1 MLIKHQTQPCT
12 VSCVATCL
20 AMLVDEPVQGLIER
34 FHARYR
40 AGATS
45 MRQLL
50 DELEVP
56 FRSFDS
62 CDLPMLNESGAYLI
76 SVPSLNIQGGMH
88 QIIIEVDATGVDY
101 FVHDPVK
108 GLEGKMYY
116 GRRNETFPEAGEVE
130 LNGFVIDAFID
141 ALWLGQRDER
151 LSNQSGATEQAC
163 GSCDN
168 AGSTEHSGQPA
179 TA

>member
-50 DELEVP
+50 EELEVP

-62 CDLPMLNESGAYLI
+62 CDLPMLEHEGAYLV

-88 QIIIEVDATGVDY
+88 QIIIEVTDENYQV
-101 FVHDPVK
+101 FDPVK

-151 LSNQSGATEQAC
+151 LSNQSGATEQAS

-168 AGSTEHSGQPA
+168 AGSAEHSGQPA
-179 TA
+179 TT